1 VDELELPAGQVDFA
15 RCEIRFADGER
26 AELSER
32 EHQLL
37 RYLAQHAGR
46 AIPREE
52 LLENV
57 WQIDARGVSTRTV
70 DMHVARLREKLR
82 DNSEQPQ
89 VLVTVRGRG
98 YMLARGGD
106 S

>member
-1 VDELELPAGQVDFA
+1 V
-15 RCEIRFADGER
+15 
-26 AELSER
+26 
-32 EHQLL
+32 
-37 RYLAQHAGR
+37 
-46 AIPREE
+46 PRQE

-82 DNSEQPQ
+82 DDPENPQ

-98 YMLARGGD
+98 YMLANGGNL
-106 S
+106 